1 MKGIDN
7 STRMKIVSLAVAQGA
22 MVSVLGSLLLT
33 IGFILQLGEFFWY
46 FWAMFLV
53 MALLP
58 TGRLIIAL
66 ESVICTCL
74 LFFCLT
80 GFNFVYVIPYVLMS
94 LYVIVRYA
102 LDRSARPR
110 FLTTALKLIFFDG
123 ALFAIYY
130 LTVLFVFPEGFSERL
145 VALLILTAGSGVGLL
160 WDFVMGKLQ
169 RKVNVLTSVF
179 RIAPFGAGAQP
190 RATVR
195 KHGGRTD

>member
-1 MKGIDN
+1 MKGTDN
-7 STRMKIVSLAVAQGA
+7 SMRMKIVSLAVAQGA

-66 ESVICTCL
+66 ESVLCACL
-74 LFFCLT
+74 LFFRLT

-94 LYVIVRYA
+94 AYVIVRYA
-102 LDRSARPR
+102 LDRAGWPRP
-110 FLTTALKLIFFDG
+110 LATVLKVAFFDG

-145 VALLILTAGSGVGLL
+145 IALLILTAGSGAGLL

-169 RKVNVLTSVF
+169 RKVSALTSVF
-179 RIAPFGAGAQP
+179 RIAPSGAGAQP
-190 RATVR
+190 KGTVR